1 MKRKKYLIDTNYFI
15 RALTNDDEIR
25 SPIAQKFF
33 LDLQLQNFEAQS
45 DISVIAEVVYVL
57 TKSRYLL
64 SRSETTTRLSALIL
78 IDNLE
83 IYLKL
88 IVLDSLAFFANSK
101 LDFVDCYLLTLAKE
115 MDLELITFDL
125 ELAKLI

>member
-1 MKRKKYLIDTNYFI
+1 MKRRKYLIDTNYFI

-33 LDLQLQNFEAQS
+33 LDLQLQSFEAQS
-45 DISVIAEVVYVL
+45 DISVIAEVVYIL

-101 LDFVDCYLLTLAKE
+101 LDFVDCYLFTLAKE